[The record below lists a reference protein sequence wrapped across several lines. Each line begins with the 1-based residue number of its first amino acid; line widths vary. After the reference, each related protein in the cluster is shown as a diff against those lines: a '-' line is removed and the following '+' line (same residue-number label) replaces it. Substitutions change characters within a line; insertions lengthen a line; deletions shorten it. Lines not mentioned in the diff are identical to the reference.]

1 MSEQDE
7 PTDRPRRTVRAVPGN
22 DDVNTTTDITA
33 LILDDHERF
42 RRAFAE
48 LDELQ
53 ASPNATESELSQV
66 WDPLAALLDLHAQ
79 AEEEIFYPQLLR
91 RGDDAEEETLDAV
104 GDHND
109 IRDAV
114 RDAGQRPVA
123 SSGWWESV
131 GKARVANDEHMAEEE
146 REALAD
152 FRRNSPKELRESLGR
167 GFLRFKEAR
176 PNPED
181 IDSSDRDPE
190 QYVRDEQQA
199 AAGTSAGG
207 DSSLGIGGLRGDH

>member
-1 MSEQDE
+1 
-7 PTDRPRRTVRAVPGN
+7 VRAVSGT
-22 DDVNTTTDITA
+22 DEANTTTDITV

-42 RRAFAE
+42 REAFAE

-53 ASPNATESELSQV
+53 ADPDTSESDLSRT
-66 WDPLAALLDLHAQ
+66 WDPLAALLDLHAE

-114 RDAGQRPVA
+114 RDAGRQPVA
-123 SSGWWESV
+123 SCGWWESV
-131 GKARVANDEHMAEEE
+131 GRARVANDEHMAEEE

-152 FRRNSPKELRESLGR
+152 FRRNSPRTLRESLGR
-167 GFLRFKEAR
+167 GFLRYKEAR
-176 PNPED
+176 PDPED
-181 IDSSDRDPE
+181 IDNSNRDPE
-190 QYVRDEQQA
+190 RYVRDKRS
-199 AAGTSAGG
+199 SAGIEPDAG
-207 DSSLGIGGLRGDH
+207 DSSLGIGSLKGTDRQ

>member
-7 PTDRPRRTVRAVPGN
+7 PTDYLRRSVRAVPGN
-22 DDVNTTTDITA
+22 DDANTSADITA

-53 ASPNATESELSQV
+53 ASPHATESDLSQL

-114 RDAGQRPVA
+114 REAGHQPVA

-131 GKARVANDEHMAEEE
+131 GQARVANDEHMAEEE

-152 FRRNSPKELRESLGR
+152 FRRNSPKALRESLGR

-176 PNPED
+176 QDPKD

-190 QYVRDEQQA
+190 QYVRDEQR
-199 AAGTSAGG
+199 AAGITSAGE
-207 DSSLGIGGLRGDH
+207 DSSLGIGGLRGSH

>member
-1 MSEQDE
+1 MTEQDG
-7 PTDRPRRTVRAVPGN
+7 PIRHARRTLRAVPGN
-22 DDVNTTTDITA
+22 HDANTSTDITA

-53 ASPNATESELSQV
+53 ASPRATESELSQV
-66 WDPLAALLDLHAQ
+66 WDPLAELLDLHAE

-91 RGDDAEEETLDAV
+91 RGDEGEEETLDAV

-114 RDAGQRPVA
+114 REAGRQPVA

-131 GKARVANDEHMAEEE
+131 GQARVANDEHMAEEE

-152 FRRNSPKELRESLGR
+152 FRRNSPKALRESLGR

-176 PNPED
+176 PDPED
-181 IDSSDRDPE
+181 IDRSDRDPE
-190 QYVRDEQQA
+190 QYVRDEQR
-199 AAGTSAGG
+199 AAGIASAGE
-207 DSSLGIGGLRGDH
+207 DSSLGIGGLKGRH